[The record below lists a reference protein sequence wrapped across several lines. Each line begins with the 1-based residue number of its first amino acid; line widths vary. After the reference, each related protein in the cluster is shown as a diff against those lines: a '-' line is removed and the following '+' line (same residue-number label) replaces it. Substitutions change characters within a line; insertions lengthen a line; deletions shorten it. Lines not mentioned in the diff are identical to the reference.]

1 MSLSAGRRADSP
13 PEGAEK
19 KLDERAAHPESEATH
34 SGGQPTP
41 SAQRETGKETEKK
54 RETENEKAAEGAQEK
69 ERGGRSESR
78 GFSGACAVPVP
89 PHLSVWEENAA
100 MNLLR
105 FEAECEFVQALANPQ
120 YLRHL
125 QKERY
130 FQDPRFVAYLHYLD
144 YWRHPPYVQHLLFPV
159 CLGVLDLV
167 QKEEIR
173 DRLEREDVVT
183 VLDQTLRLHWLY
195 FACDKNK
202 I

>member
-1 MSLSAGRRADSP
+1 MSLSAGSGADSP
-13 PEGAEK
+13 QEGAEK
-19 KLDERAAHPESEATH
+19 KLEERAAHPESEATN
-34 SGGQPTP
+34 SGEQPTP
-41 SAQRETGKETEKK
+41 AAQKATGKEA
-54 RETENEKAAEGAQEK
+54 ENEKEA
-69 ERGGRSESR
+69 ERGQEREGRERSEQHL
-78 GFSGACAVPVP
+78 GFSGTCVVPVP
-89 PHLSVWEENAA
+89 PHLSLWEENAA

-105 FEAECEFVQALANPQ
+105 FEAECEFVQALANPY

-173 DRLEREDVVT
+173 DRLEREDVVA